1 MGRFLKLGLVWE
13 DLRAGWVADSD
24 VALGLDGQGPS
35 GLAKVLQVVNIV
47 FQGLILNLELLHVL
61 LLSVQ
66 VSTELLAIQL
76 NIRLKEVDGRRVFV
90 DIDRCLHLKIFWGG
104 CFSEWTLTLSDPRK
118 L

>member
-13 DLRAGWVADSD
+13 DLWAGWVADSD
-24 VALGLDGQGPS
+24 VALGLDGRWPS
-35 GLAKVLQVVNIV
+35 GLAKVLQVVDIV
-47 FQGLILNLELLHVL
+47 FQGLILKLELLHVL

-90 DIDRCLHLKIFWGG
+90 DIDRRLH
-104 CFSEWTLTLSDPRK
+104 PK
-118 L
+118 LFK